1 MMTTYIQID
10 DKKVEAKGE
19 VLNALLQFQDEIA
32 NKNATFEA
40 EVETKAVAKA
50 ALLERL
56 GISAEEAALL
66 LG

>member
-1 MMTTYIQID
+1 MTTYIQID

>member
-1 MMTTYIQID
+1 MTTYIQID

-19 VLNALLQFQDEIA
+19 VLNALLEFQDEIA
-32 NKNATFEA
+32 NKNAAFEA
-40 EVETKAVAKA
+40 EVEAKKVARA

-56 GISAEEAALL
+56 GITSNEAALL